1 MGVGLILFNNPFPK
15 SFNPFHFHGDNGSVR
30 WPCHLFVAPLALS
43 LLLQIWSPISPLK
56 LNPKIRIAYF
66 FVTDLTMSKNST
78 AGYGTVTDPVP
89 VSTNT
94 TEAPPPAT
102 PQTLIAR
109 ARFHTENF
117 IARRRPWKEFLNYS
131 AVTRPL
137 SYEDA
142 MGRFRRNL
150 SYFRVNYAMVILLI
164 LFLSLIYQPI
174 SMITFLIV
182 FIGWFFLYFFRDPRS
197 PVVIFNHVFDD
208 RVVLMALSLLTIF
221 ALACTDVGVIML
233 VALAVGA
240 AVVGIHAGIRST
252 DDLFLDEQEAGDGGL
267 VSVVGDK

>member
-1 MGVGLILFNNPFPK
+1 MGFNFK
-15 SFNPFHFHGDNGSVR
+15 RFESR
-30 WPCHLFVAPLALS
+30 
-43 LLLQIWSPISPLK
+43 
-56 LNPKIRIAYF
+56 Y
-66 FVTDLTMSKNST
+66 LTMSKNSS
-78 AGYGTVTDPVP
+78 AGGYGTVNVPVP
-89 VSTNT
+89 VSTT
-94 TEAPPPAT
+94 TAEAPAPPPTT
-102 PQTLIAR
+102 PHTIIAR

-117 IARRRPWKEFLNYS
+117 IARRRPWKEFLNYT
-131 AVTRPL
+131 AVSRPL

-142 MGRFRRNL
+142 VSRLKRNL
-150 SYFRVNYAMVILLI
+150 NYFRVNYAMMILLI

-182 FIGWFFLYFFRDPRS
+182 FVGWFFLYFFRDPHS
-197 PVVIFNHVFDD
+197 PVVIFGYVFDD

-240 AVVGIHAGIRST
+240 GVVGIHAGIRST